1 MPTTSGVKYSAR
13 LTGQLM
19 AALVGLV
26 LLVIIWQQAA
36 AKLSPLVL
44 PSPAETWYRLVKLYK
59 SGTIAKQLVI
69 SLRRALTGF
78 AIAYS
83 IAFIT
88 AILMNRFRWV
98 RFFLQP
104 WLAAVQIVPT
114 VVWLIFAVLWFGIA
128 QEKTPI
134 FVVTIV
140 CLPVVLVQIKEG
152 LAAIPIELRD
162 LAALEPLGLY
172 NYAVHIA
179 WPSLRPA
186 LIGAATLGFS
196 FAWRSVIFAEFV
208 ASNAGLGYQLSRAYH
223 NLATD
228 EVFAWTLVLVVVLW
242 LWQVLVIGP
251 WRRYSMSTEGWRE
264 PPFARDEQ

>member
-1 MPTTSGVKYSAR
+1 MPSTGNTKPTGR
-13 LTGQLM
+13 FTGQLW
-19 AALVGLV
+19 AGLVGLV
-26 LLVIIWQQAA
+26 LLLIIWQQAA

-44 PSPAETWYRLVKLYK
+44 PSPAQTAHRLALLFQE
-59 SGTIAKQLVI
+59 GAITKQLVI
-69 SLRRALTGF
+69 SFRRALTGF
-78 AIAYS
+78 VIAYTS
-83 IAFIT
+83 AFII

-98 RFFLQP
+98 RYFFQP
-104 WLAAVQIVPT
+104 WLAAVQIVP
-114 VVWLIFAVLWFGIA
+114 VVIWLILAVLWFGIA

-134 FVVTIV
+134 FVVAIV

-152 LAAIPIELRD
+152 LDAIPVELLD

-172 NYAVHIA
+172 NYALHIA

-196 FAWRSVIFAEFV
+196 FAWRSVVFAEFV

-228 EVFAWTLVLVVVLW
+228 EVFAWTIVLVVVLW
-242 LWQVLVIGP
+242 LWQMLVIGP
-251 WRRYSMSTEGWRE
+251 WRRHSRHNGTVT
-264 PPFARDEQ
+264 